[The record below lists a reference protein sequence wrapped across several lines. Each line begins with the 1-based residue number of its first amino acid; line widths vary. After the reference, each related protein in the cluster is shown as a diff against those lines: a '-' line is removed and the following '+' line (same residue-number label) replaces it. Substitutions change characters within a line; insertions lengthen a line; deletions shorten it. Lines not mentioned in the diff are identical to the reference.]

1 MPYGDAREREREI
14 TRMSDEL
21 TIQLQVLQESGAR
34 PRTRV
39 EVEGVGGA
47 AGPSL
52 GGWVA
57 GIGAGVDVEALAFL
71 VLMQAAK
78 SAQEDLKAI
87 MAQVKAINAAKAHQ
101 RQAQQRM
108 QEAAAAA
115 ARRDDEDDDDEE
127 DDE

>member
-39 EVEGVGGA
+39 EVEGEGGA

-57 GIGAGVDVEALAFL
+57 GIGAGVVIEALAFL

-78 SAQEDLKAI
+78 SGQEDLKAI
-87 MAQVKAINAAKAHQ
+87 LAQVKAINAAKQ
-101 RQAQQRM
+101 LR
-108 QEAAAAA
+108 
-115 ARRDDEDDDDEE
+115 EE
-127 DDE
+127 LVPSSR